1 MTPQQTSAVLAKMAA
16 YDQRNVSD
24 VDVAAWH
31 EIIGHLDHD
40 AALAAVTAFYREHA
54 DRRAMPADIRKLAT
68 DIQARQRAALERAQR
83 QRQIA
88 AGRRGVPSRTGAA
101 MVRHVLSRLRA
112 AGSNPAEGQ
121 YLGRERAADVA
132 EQACRE
138 WLDLTAEMP

>member
-24 VDVAAWH
+24 VDVVAWH
-31 EIIGHLDHD
+31 EIIGHLDYD

-54 DRRAMPADIRKLAT
+54 DRRAMPADIRRLAT

-88 AGRRGVPSRTGAA
+88 AGRREIPRTGAA
-101 MVRHVLSRLRA
+101 MVQYVLGRLRD
-112 AGSNPAEGQ
+112 AGSDPANGVR
-121 YLGRERAADVA
+121 LGPEKASAVA

-138 WLDLTAEMP
+138 WLDATKEMP

>member
-40 AALAAVTAFYREHA
+40 AALAAVTTFYREHA

-88 AGRRGVPSRTGAA
+88 AGRRERPRTGAA
-101 MVRHVLSRLRA
+101 MVRYVLGRLKA
-112 AGSNPAEGQ
+112 AGQDPAAGQ
-121 YLGRERAADVA
+121 WLGRERAADVA

-138 WLDLTAEMP
+138 WLDATKEMP

>member
-24 VDVAAWH
+24 VDVVAWH

-54 DRRAMPADIRKLAT
+54 DRRAMPADIRRLAT

-88 AGRRGVPSRTGAA
+88 AGRKEPPRTGAA
-101 MVRHVLSRLRA
+101 MVQYVLGRLRD
-112 AGSNPAEGQ
+112 AGSDPANGVR
-121 YLGRERAADVA
+121 LGPEKAAAVA
-132 EQACRE
+132 ERACRE
-138 WLDLTAEMP
+138 WLDATKDIP